1 MYTRMALPGASREEE
16 SDPVR
21 RIVVVL
27 VVALAACSSG
37 AASTTTLD
45 PGLHDRFVAALD
57 AELAV
62 EMDARAPG
70 MGECFAAT
78 YVDVIGVA
86 ALVDAGMTPETITM
100 DRVDE
105 MLQTLPREQSLRL
118 QADLMPCAL
127 MFTAAQYEALGISP
141 ESIECFVQRYEA
153 WIDGQVD
160 ALVEDDEWPLWLLD
174 EEAFDALVMQFLD
187 ECLTPEELR
196 LIHRGDST

>member
-1 MYTRMALPGASREEE
+1 MALSESSREEE
-16 SDPVR
+16 GDPVR
-21 RIVVVL
+21 RVVV
-27 VVALAACSSG
+27 VFAIVLASCSSG
-37 AASTTTLD
+37 AASTSTTVD
-45 PGLHDRFVAALD
+45 PGLRDRFVSALG

-62 EMDARAPG
+62 ELDAAAPG

-86 ALVDAGMTPETITM
+86 ALVDAGMTPETTTM
-100 DRVDE
+100 DRVDD
-105 MLQTLPREQSLRL
+105 MLRTLPRRENLRL
-118 QADLMPCAL
+118 HADLMPCAL
-127 MFTAAQYEALGISP
+127 MFTAAQYQELGLSP

-174 EEAFDALVMQFLD
+174 EEAFDALVMQFLE

-196 LIHRGDST
+196 QIHQGDSA